1 MAEEIKDLIEK
12 IQQEGIRVAE
22 DKAKEIEAK
31 ARQQAEELLKKAKT
45 EAEKI
50 ISQAKA
56 ETAKTQEST
65 KVLLQQAGR
74 DLMLTLRKEIN
85 TLLDRLIVS
94 GAKEALRPEELT
106 RIIASLIKNY
116 HQKDQENIIVSLNK
130 TDLEKLEAGLLSELG
145 REAKKGITLKSQD
158 EILAGFIISFDA
170 GKSHFDF
177 TDKALAD
184 YIGTYLKPKLKEILQ

>member
-22 DKAKEIEAK
+22 DKAKEIETK